1 MCIQIMGSKLGPG
14 QPYTKKKKRLFAV
27 GKKKKK
33 SISGGF
39 FFFPPL
45 KVFFSG
51 AKLKLLHSHF
61 LTQSISKQ
69 IRDF

>member
-14 QPYTKKKKRLFAV
+14 QPYTKKKSDFLLWE
-27 GKKKKK
+27 KKKKALAVV
-33 SISGGF
+33 

-51 AKLKLLHSHF
+51 AKLKLLHSHL
-61 LTQSISKQ
+61 LTRSISKQ